1 MSEKSGKALYHLV
14 DTQQI
19 YNGRKV
25 LDIDELKINR
35 GEILGLVGPSGAG
48 KSTLLRLLG
57 FLEKPAAGQLSYAGQ
72 ICDDSWPDIVNR
84 RRVTMVFQNPHL
96 LRRSVREN
104 VVYGLRIQGQKN
116 GQADVTQLLEQLGLK
131 DLAAATA
138 TTLSGGE
145 AQRVALARALVLQPD
160 VLLLDEPTAN
170 LDPFNIKLIEKIVRK
185 VNRELKTTVVVV
197 THNVFQARRLSDR
210 VGLLLSGR
218 LVEVAKTAT
227 FFDQPRRSETAAFV
241 RGEIIY

>member
-1 MSEKSGKALYHLV
+1 MSENSGKALYQLV
-14 DTQQI
+14 GTQQV

-25 LDIDELKINR
+25 LDIDELEIFR

-57 FLEKPAAGQLSYAGQ
+57 FLEKPFAGRLSYAGQ
-72 ICDDSWPDIVNR
+72 FCDDGWPDLDFR
-84 RRVTMVFQNPHL
+84 RKVTMVFQNPHL
-96 LRRSVREN
+96 LRRSVKDN
-104 VVYGLRIQGQKN
+104 VAYGLSIRGQKN
-116 GQADVTQLLEQLGLK
+116 SQAEVGQLLEQLGLME
-131 DLAAATA
+131 LATTTA

-145 AQRVALARALVLQPD
+145 AQRVAIARALILQPD

-170 LDPFNIKLIEKIVRK
+170 LDPFNIKLIEHIVRM
-185 VNRELKTTVVVV
+185 VNEEQKTTVIVV

-210 VGLLLSGR
+210 VGLLLSGK
-218 LVEVAKTAT
+218 LIEVAETAT
-227 FFDQPRRSETAAFV
+227 FFDQPRCSETAAFV